1 MGSQNENL
9 EAGLI
14 LACSFVHLW
23 TLMVKRRHKMICI
36 CDHTW
41 WLFEFLLSV
50 LFDCA
55 TWFRRALE
63 NSVHGGFR
71 NAVFS
76 CSSFHAES
84 GLFRFLD
91 YFEFL
96 FDGETRRE
104 PTALPCIS
112 ILEQNPWS
120 RSCQKIKSRFLSW
133 IRRKKTRRSVP
144 DASVPFLGG
153 YVGRKNESA
162 EQGVVL
168 SFVNLSSEKRKWN
181 FFARV
186 ESYSNCKL
194 QNEINRPGGGINY

>member
-1 MGSQNENL
+1 
-9 EAGLI
+9 
-14 LACSFVHLW
+14 
-23 TLMVKRRHKMICI
+23 MICI

-133 IRRKKTRRSVP
+133 ISREKAEENPTECTWCQCTFFGGICRTKKWVCRARCRAKLRQFVERKTKVE
-144 DASVPFLGG
+144 FLCSS
-153 YVGRKNESA
+153 R
-162 EQGVVL
+162 VL
-168 SFVNLSSEKRKWN
+168 F
-181 FFARV
+181 
-186 ESYSNCKL
+186 KL
-194 QNEINRPGGGINY
+194 QNTKWNK